1 MDNAE
6 REKKLQAGRAK
17 LAHFRQ
23 RSSKAESSNIPKKTT
38 KRKVKAVHTQEFQ
51 EQFCS
56 SSTVCNQDEC
66 LQPLNLCQDTENTC
80 LQDSSTIE
88 AGDKDESVMEGTVVQ
103 VPMLCSSEEGRKH
116 DLPTGWDME
125 EPFTLIH
132 NVSHLQT
139 VAELPTSNLH
149 VVVDTEQLK
158 NFSCS
163 HNEMISQL
171 TLDLQEVL
179 QSTEMQNEAF
189 KLTNLIQSLQ
199 AELQRNTIDKE
210 NALTQVMEKLKSTE
224 EKIETQTRLIEEK
237 EEIIQ
242 DLQQN
247 LSHST
252 DAVSQ
257 LQCTVLEKEKE
268 VSALKNEMLKFI
280 SSQDGHSLD
289 QLAEGHE
296 IDLWLQQKCNDIEV
310 AQNLIS
316 SKELISCQLDKK
328 FNTIQRES
336 SQVEDQLKQLHE
348 DLQVAEQQAR
358 ESFMYNTEKDN
369 LNTEV
374 IRLNCII
381 EEMNL
386 KLSDAEESY
395 RQLKKKHEAD
405 VSSCENQL
413 HLLEKE
419 KQQAFRRLEESQETT
434 QRLEEE
440 ISILRQ
446 EVVSKHDK
454 HDNQENCHLQDI
466 ENFKEKLNEIKA
478 KKAVEINEE
487 SNDSHLSAVGFPCTD
502 DEEHFMNKYLT
513 STQEAECSW
522 LKDGA
527 SMQSGNESSEHQQ
540 FELNSEIFLEE
551 NMCDSFGDIIG
562 SCNLIQLSLPD
573 NAELGSRSSVESFGS
588 INCQKNACAVIK
600 SYDGIDVTDAENTN
614 TSELQSSTMFSE
626 LNNENVKQFQME
638 LNTLA
643 EKVLDLQ
650 DSKQQMSEELS
661 ALQLKLKIE
670 EEERARCEEIVR
682 LKSQECEDLK
692 TTLNNK
698 MLHHDKNEN
707 LETAFAIQELN
718 DLKKE
723 RDFLLMQLRDQEELV
738 KEVQQRKLAGD
749 SVASEVQALFGRQL
763 AVLQTQ
769 RDQLQSELDI
779 QKSKNQTT
787 SELLGERTLLVDS
800 LRNELCLLKREN
812 SDRDHI
818 LKILE
823 DEKRDLEAKLHSVEQ
838 NHIRASDAFNQCN
851 REKLDLEKNLADL
864 DVKVKNLENIMESE
878 KLQLKSQLND
888 KSVDLQNLE
897 EQMKHSQLE
906 YIQKESGLR
915 EEIAWLKSRIEDLEK
930 AHNKELESLLHAETK
945 NLEEAITN
953 IENKLCGQFELETKS
968 IEENHQIQLNLLNVE
983 NEEKM
988 TELKI
993 SFQEEQK
1000 KLISCVKQ
1008 VHEREHVR
1016 EISELVEKHKDE
1028 LKSQRLHFLSEQ
1040 QELKDRLNEA
1050 HLIELDQMK
1059 LQFQNESA
1067 LEREALRL
1075 SLTNLYTA
1083 QLELSQSNLLQE
1095 KESALSELREN
1106 LNDKRSQEVAML
1118 QTRHHFE
1125 MEKVKEDLN
1134 QRFDLEIAELKTQIK
1149 EYANKL
1155 KLHEHDLE
1163 TAKTSLEEMKKI
1175 LSEKEVQI
1183 QDLKNHES
1191 TLLSR
1196 MNAEKEQAESIH
1208 EDLVEKHTMAITD
1221 LEDSL
1226 RQKYVEQLQI
1236 LETKHRDAE
1245 AEQKKQ
1251 NEALQRMYDDLKTHS
1266 DQEIKHLW
1274 SQLEN
1279 TRTSRQELGELKEQ
1293 LLARASHV
1301 EDIERLKQEL
1311 TQQRLDLKSQHERE
1325 LENLRTYFEQKLYET
1340 GNSYKEEIAHLHHR
1354 LLEKVTTS
1362 TASDSV
1368 DISSADED
1376 IFNTERSDLL
1386 REMTEKLEQ
1395 NKMEL
1400 DLLRLKLEEKHL
1412 NELEA
1417 QRSTLTLKFKED
1429 LLNMKTD
1436 LSDRYFAEIQ
1446 ELKTKHSLELE
1457 QLRARLSDSHI
1468 KEITKIR
1475 LQSAH
1480 DAAQQVEAEVAE
1492 RLLLVKSEKQRIAQ
1506 LEEQIESLKQ
1516 ENSEILK
1523 HLTETQQ
1530 MFEKENTEIKRKLL
1544 DDLKQKVDEAR
1555 KEESDKAAK
1564 ILSEKDAELKQLQDE
1579 LQSASEERITAIQV
1593 DLSKI
1598 AEQEREALVKE
1609 FEARELELKALQN
1622 KQEAIISE
1630 LEKEL
1635 KEERN
1640 QLQKLQ
1646 DSLDGKQSSKI
1657 MQHENIQTEFDDEL
1671 DISNS
1676 KIAEEMTLLK
1686 SRVEESQFKLEEAQN
1701 RFTEEKK
1708 LMADQLDKSLRE
1720 LEAAQ
1725 AEELEMMR
1733 RFLQEQHHKELVALE
1748 KELTAKHQ
1756 IKMETVINDLQSAHR
1771 TRLQEVEQDLCKKH
1785 TMEMKEMENRFL
1797 SNIDT
1802 LESTYL
1808 SQIQSLRKEHDQTVN
1823 VLKSSHRDELQR
1835 LKIEDETTLADSL
1848 EKIKVEHEAQ
1858 MISAMEQLKKELSM
1872 IHMEK
1877 FKAMAAEVEKVHKEE
1892 LISHMKRQAA
1902 EMEAEHSKALG
1913 VLQTEVL
1920 RLEENH
1926 QATMLK
1932 LQKFHLE
1939 EVCRREEEYSQ
1950 QLHSEMEKMKILHL
1964 EQLKECS
1971 NVSACEMDSLKEKLL
1986 AQFNEEKN
1994 IQQIRFQEEIELLK
2008 CQSEILLEQQISQ
2021 LKEEIEA
2028 EKMLELEQQSVKFNE
2043 EQKLAETQHKAE
2055 VEQLNLQIQE
2065 QAELLTQLSNKMSL
2079 LQKEI
2084 DIKNSNQDTL
2094 LQRRER
2100 ENEEAGNLITILRY
2114 DLAVITNERNSL
2126 QDAHDRIQNLLLKVK
2141 QSLIA
2146 TEEIITTKIDT
2157 CMNCNL
2163 VHGESFSSNIKL
2175 DEQASLVN
2183 DTNEEKDEV
2192 QSQCS
2197 EGESESSHWSSITD
2211 KTLRSSQLL
2220 YESSIASPE
2229 QERENHILL
2238 ICDRLRG
2245 TVEKLLELVVES
2257 ALQVEDAHGDLSHL
2271 EAKLSHQN
2279 QLPEHLEES
2288 VAKTQ
2293 LRQELKAETEK
2304 AALEEVLQQTIKKE
2318 HQLAVEV
2325 DTLRERLHDLS
2336 EEHNL
2341 LVRRSEAMAA
2351 TMGDT
2356 EAGLLEEANRLAKE
2370 KLDLQCQ
2377 AEKDRCS
2384 LTNRLKILEN
2394 ELEDQMNSNTELE
2407 DKRKTEVT
2415 DLKQQIL
2422 ALEKQLRNNRQF
2434 MDDQAV
2440 EREHER
2446 DEFQQEIKKLETQLK
2461 QQFRSNTGMEY
2472 QGQQIDDLILQVE
2485 TLQETIKKKTD
2496 EYNILLLAK
2505 EQTDNYL
2512 TEQLEET
2519 EKLASHIRELE
2530 ENVLSNAEA
2539 TRKVIQLEQEIQ
2551 RLKKSEMELM
2561 EYKEALQQQQYANR
2575 MQISALQ
2582 TKLDETRHRIPEDH
2596 SDQVLKQ
2603 QIEAKHESLVNKEKE
2618 NAILIN
2624 QIEHL
2629 ERDLLS
2635 KSEELIQINIQLGLQ
2650 AKTNTSKVNSLQ
2662 NEIIQLKDIITNL
2675 QEHRR
2680 IDPDSTSS
2688 VMQLPQALLE
2698 EKNQEIDHLNDQLL
2712 RLQQEHELNNK
2723 MLEEKNSE
2731 AEDMKSQIERYVGD
2745 LDRLRQD
2752 KADEVE
2758 RLHEVIYKLQE
2769 EIDQLGPNCH
2779 EISDS
2784 QEDLP
2789 LDRLDNRGSLQHEL
2803 WQEER
2808 LQQELATE
2816 HIQLSDARVKE
2827 LEQQMENA
2835 CIERETLQ
2843 QLLQKQEAHFR
2854 SEMEKLGKSLQ
2865 NEKLQHHSLQ
2875 EEYNL
2880 LKAHLTEQEA
2890 EAAHLSTKTQELE
2903 DLLREREC
2911 QLVEAEV
2918 QAKGTEEKRQA
2929 EILSLKHLPAKVA
2942 DLEAELQKR
2951 LDVSMEADH
2960 LKTEKSL
2967 LNAQLLELNEIILRK
2982 TGEIEMLQNEVVK
2995 LQTHIEEIGSEKGQL
3010 FAESTDLKQKMLSL
3024 NDEVDRLKTEVT
3036 TKNAQIQDFLIQLE
3050 DNQTK
3055 HSGTERMLNCAEESL
3070 AKTETTLKERAQ
3082 QLQEYVCKISE
3093 LKTELEE
3100 LKVELMT
3107 VKEQLCLSTIHAD
3120 RLLEERQEKEK
3131 ILKDLEI
3138 HNKNLK
3144 MEVGLLQEQLVKQ
3157 EEKFIYQQTLLQPHP
3172 VSGTDNLASSFV
3184 KSSHPLD
3191 NFCSYTY
3198 SILNESS
3205 LESPELVRKYDTSL
3219 EQTQGYLSEVSTLH
3233 NSRLAVSASKSS
3245 PLERIH
3251 SDPADIS
3258 SCQSVPTMSVS
3269 EDGFSLPDSV
3279 NTEKEKDFENSVL
3292 TPCVSPTG
3300 TATSL
3305 SVREWVS
3312 DGYGSN
3318 ASSEIGSKLNV
3329 EPEASERLDA
3339 SVVDYFR
3346 QCGMAFVEND
3356 DFTASHSENT
3366 EGVLSSELQNLLQKV
3381 YHEARLVLSLSE
3393 EYGSYTKPS
3402 INTKLSDIESWQ
3414 VEKQAL
3420 QEILQSLKEMIS
3432 KMLDHSDKESVIQ
3445 SSDWRREILQAVH
3458 SVLNNETEWFR
3469 AELQSTLQGSGCT
3482 DITTL
3487 LEKFESIMSKLE
3499 EKQNAALGNLL
3510 AADRRSMLV
3519 EIQTL
3524 QAELRISHL
3533 QNQERLQQLQSS
3545 LSHTEEQG
3553 NKREHQLRRQAELLK
3568 YKLQQEQAIV
3578 NDLQDSLKS
3587 EQDRS
3592 AELRS
3597 HFRSEQDAV
3606 ADLKRELLA
3615 VNQTLETSLKKEHD
3629 LQKEL
3634 ENLRSRAE
3642 CLETDLHFAE
3652 KNLEEEQKKVKEFHE
3667 LLDQERLRNIQRED
3681 HDGHTQEVLR
3691 TSLEDRNI
3699 QNNQLCAALEQERVM
3714 SSNLRKELQIE
3725 QSRCEALISQE
3736 RNKLAEAQQLLQI
3749 EKTRSYELSDAVK
3762 REQQRLAQEYCQKL
3776 KEEAV
3781 QRVEQMSQDQNLIH
3795 ELQMQVNQEKD
3806 RSLEL
3811 ACMIEK
3817 TQQQAIQAKRQME
3830 SEAQQNMLEL
3840 KKAQELVAKLQKS
3853 VETLQVQKLNLT
3865 QGFEREREQF
3875 TERLR
3880 SEVDK
3885 LQRKFLSVKEKEKA
3899 REEQMEKQKKQYQQ
3913 ELAEKERRHKLDSE
3927 KLHAMELQ
3935 HQRDQQRLIQ
3945 LQQTL
3950 EELEQHEKELAS
3962 RKQKQEIFTSEFATP
3977 DIQTAEKE
3985 AMFLQQLKLA
3995 QQQVQMAVVRL
4006 KDVMFDCSSNGENE
4020 ELKFVVRTLNLL
4032 DKDLQQL
4039 CCGPIFSA
4047 PSYSVDRLMK
4057 EKADLTNCVVVLT
4070 EEKTTFKRSIAMLE
4084 KEILDLKHKV
4094 AANDQ
4099 FSQANTSSVLA
4110 SERAAW
4116 QKEKAFLTSAL
4127 NKAESELARMTAENE
4142 NRPIG
4147 DSSSKIQ
4154 RLYAKYLRTESFRK
4168 ALVYQKKYLL
4178 LLLGGFQDTE
4188 REILSLIA
4196 RMGVYPSPKDLQ
4208 NTASTSRPISKFRS
4222 AVRVLIAISRLRFLV
4237 KKWQK
4242 ATKKSHPPVASVSGN
4257 GHSLVHGTRTEVLR
4271 PQHSTIIFNS
4281 PPTRE
4286 NVSFNR
4292 STHIVQSPKSPYK
4305 LQNRSHEQSI
4315 TSSQD
4320 AERSLTEY
4328 IHHLEAVQQRL
4339 GGHKLGSSGL
4349 SLSKSF
4355 KR

>member
-6 REKKLQAGRAK
+6 REKKMQAGRAK

-23 RSSKAESSNIPKKTT
+23 RNSKAESSNIPKKTT
-38 KRKVKAVHTQEFQ
+38 KRKVKTVHTQEFQ

-56 SSTVCNQDEC
+56 PSTVCNQDEC
-66 LQPLNLCQDTENTC
+66 LQPLNACQDTENTC
-80 LQDSSTIE
+80 LQDSSSVE
-88 AGDKDESVMEGTVVQ
+88 ACDKDESVMEGTVVQ
-103 VPMLCSSEEGRKH
+103 VPMLCSSEEGRKQ
-116 DLPTGWDME
+116 DLPTRWDME
-125 EPFTLIH
+125 EPFSHIH
-132 NVSHLQT
+132 DVSHLQT
-139 VAELPTSNLH
+139 IAELPTSNLH
-149 VVVDTEQLK
+149 MVMDSEQLK

-179 QSTEMQNEAF
+179 QSTEVQHEAF

-199 AELQRNTIDKE
+199 AELQRNTSDKE
-210 NALTQVMEKLKSTE
+210 IALTQVTEKLKSTE
-224 EKIETQTRLIEEK
+224 EKIATQTLLLEEK

-252 DAVSQ
+252 NSVSQ
-257 LQCTVLEKEKE
+257 LQCTLLEKEKE

-280 SSQDGHSLD
+280 SSRDRHSLD

-316 SKELISCQLDKK
+316 SKEFISCQPDKK
-328 FNTIQRES
+328 FNTNQRES
-336 SQVEDQLKQLHE
+336 SQVDERLKQLQE
-348 DLQVAEQQAR
+348 DLQVAEEQAR
-358 ESFMYNTEKDN
+358 ESLMYNTEKDN
-369 LNTEV
+369 LNIEV
-374 IRLNCII
+374 IRLNGII
-381 EEMNL
+381 EDMNL

-405 VSSCENQL
+405 VSSCESQL

-434 QRLEEE
+434 QRLQEE

-446 EVVSKHDK
+446 ELVSK
-454 HDNQENCHLQDI
+454 HDNQENCPLQDI

-478 KKAVEINEE
+478 KKAV
-487 SNDSHLSAVGFPCTD
+487 NDSHLSAVEFPCTD
-502 DEEHFMNKYLT
+502 DEEHFMSKYLT
-513 STQEAECSW
+513 STQQAECSW

-527 SMQSGNESSEHQQ
+527 SMQSGNESSGHQQ
-540 FELNSEIFLEE
+540 FELNSEILLEQ
-551 NMCDSFGDIIG
+551 NMSDSFGDINE

-573 NAELGSRSSVESFGS
+573 NAELGSRPGIESFGS

-600 SYDGIDVTDAENTN
+600 SYDGIDVTDAENT
-614 TSELQSSTMFSE
+614 SELQSSTMFSE

-638 LNTLA
+638 LKSLT

-650 DSKQQMSEELS
+650 DSKQQMSEEMC

-670 EEERARCEEIVR
+670 EEERARCEEIIT

-698 MLHHDKNEN
+698 MLRPDQNEN
-707 LETAFAIQELN
+707 LETAFVKKTLDIQELN

-779 QKSKNQTT
+779 QKSKNQTA

-838 NHIRASDAFNQCN
+838 NHIGASDALNHCN
-851 REKLDLEKNLADL
+851 REKLDLEKNLSDL
-864 DVKVKNLENIMESE
+864 DVKVKNLENILESE
-878 KLQLKSQLND
+878 RLQLKSQLND
-888 KSVDLQNLE
+888 KCVDLQNLE

-906 YIQKESGLR
+906 YIQKESGLM
-915 EEIAWLKSRIEDLEK
+915 EEVAQLKSHIEDLQK
-930 AHNKELESLLHAETK
+930 AHNKELESLLHDETK
-945 NLEEAITN
+945 KLEEAVTN
-953 IENKLCGQFELETKS
+953 IENKLHGQFELEKKK
-968 IEENHQIQLNLLNVE
+968 IEENHQIQLNLLNME

-1016 EISELVEKHKDE
+1016 EISELVAKHKDE

-1050 HLIELDQMK
+1050 HLRELDQMK

-1095 KESALSELREN
+1095 KESALTELREN
-1106 LNDKRSQEVAML
+1106 LNDKRAQEVAML

-1125 MEKVKEDLN
+1125 MEKVKEDHN

-1149 EYANKL
+1149 EYADKL
-1155 KLHEHDLE
+1155 KLQEHDLE
-1163 TAKTSLEEMKKI
+1163 TARTSLEEIKKI
-1175 LSEKEVQI
+1175 LSEKDVQI

-1196 MNAEKEQAESIH
+1196 MNAEKEQAESVH
-1208 EDLVEKHTMAITD
+1208 EDLVKKHTMAITD

-1236 LETKHRDAE
+1236 LETKHWDAE

-1340 GNSYKEEIAHLHHR
+1340 ENSYKEEIAHLHHR
-1354 LLEKVTTS
+1354 LLEKVATS

-1368 DISSADED
+1368 DISSVDED

-1412 NELEA
+1412 NELEL

-1436 LSDRYFAEIQ
+1436 LSDRYFAEMQ

-1457 QLRARLSDSHI
+1457 QLRARLSDNHI

-1523 HLTETQQ
+1523 RLTETQQ
-1530 MFEKENTEIKRKLL
+1530 MFEKENTEIKRKFL

-1579 LQSASEERITAIQV
+1579 LQSASEEQITAIQV
-1593 DLSKI
+1593 ELSKT
-1598 AEQEREALVKE
+1598 AEQEREGLVKE

-1646 DSLDGKQSSKI
+1646 DNLDGKQSSKI
-1657 MQHENIQTEFDDEL
+1657 MQHENIQTEFDNEL

-1701 RFTEEKK
+1701 RFTEDKK
-1708 LMADQLDKSLRE
+1708 LMADQVDKSLRD

-1733 RFLQEQHHKELVALE
+1733 RFLQEQHHNELVALE
-1748 KELTAKHQ
+1748 KELAAKHQ

-1771 TRLQEVEQDLCKKH
+1771 THLQEVEQDLCKKH
-1785 TMEMKEMENRFL
+1785 TMEMKETENRFL

-1808 SQIQSLRKEHDQTVN
+1808 SQIQSLRQEHDQAVK

-1835 LKIEDETTLADSL
+1835 LKIEDETTLAGSL

-1902 EMEAEHSKALG
+1902 EMETEHSKALE

-1950 QLHSEMEKMKILHL
+1950 QLHSEMDKMKILHL

-1994 IQQIRFQEEIELLK
+1994 IQQMRFQEEIELLK

-2028 EKMLELEQQSVKFNE
+2028 EKKLELEQHSVKFNE
-2043 EQKLAETQHKAE
+2043 EQKLTETQQKAE
-2055 VEQLNLQIQE
+2055 VEQLNMQLQK
-2065 QAELLTQLSNKMSL
+2065 QAELLTQLSNKMLL

-2084 DIKNSNQDTL
+2084 EIKNSNLETL

-2114 DLAVITNERNSL
+2114 DLAVLTNERNSL
-2126 QDAHDRIQNLLLKVK
+2126 HDAHDRIQKLLLKVE
-2141 QSLIA
+2141 QSIIA

-2157 CMNCNL
+2157 CMNINV
-2163 VHGESFSSNIKL
+2163 VHGESVSSNIKL
-2175 DEQASLVN
+2175 DEQATLVN
-2183 DTNEEKDEV
+2183 DTNDEKDEV

-2229 QERENHILL
+2229 QERESHILL
-2238 ICDRLRG
+2238 ICDRLQA

-2279 QLPEHLEES
+2279 QLPELVEES

-2304 AALEEVLQQTIKKE
+2304 AALEEVLQQTINKE
-2318 HQLAVEV
+2318 RQLAVEV
-2325 DTLRERLHDLS
+2325 DTLRERLRDLS

-2394 ELEDQMNSNTELE
+2394 ELEDQMNCNTELE
-2407 DKRKTEVT
+2407 DKRKTEVA

-2461 QQFRSNTGMEY
+2461 QQFRSHTGMEY

-2635 KSEELIQINIQLGLQ
+2635 KSEELLQINIQLGLQ
-2650 AKTNTSKVNSLQ
+2650 AKTSTSKVNSLQ
-2662 NEIIQLKDIITNL
+2662 NEIIQLKDIITSL

-2680 IDPDSTSS
+2680 TDPDSTSS

-2723 MLEEKNSE
+2723 MLEEKISE
-2731 AEDMKSQIERYVGD
+2731 VEDLKSQIEHYVGD

-2784 QEDLP
+2784 QEDIP

-2827 LEQQMENA
+2827 LEQQLENA

-2843 QLLQKQEAHFR
+2843 QLLQKQETHFR
-2854 SEMEKLGKSLQ
+2854 SEMEKLGKSLH

-2890 EAAHLSTKTQELE
+2890 EAAHLSTRIQELE

-2918 QAKGTEEKRQA
+2918 QAKGTDEKRQA
-2929 EILSLKHLPAKVA
+2929 EILSLKHFPAKVA
-2942 DLEAELQKR
+2942 ELQIELQKR
-2951 LDVSMEADH
+2951 LAVSMEADH

-2967 LNAQLLELNEIILRK
+2967 LDVQLLELNEVILRK
-2982 TGEIEMLQNEVVK
+2982 TGEIEMLENEAVK
-2995 LQTHIEEIGSEKGQL
+2995 LQTHIEEIGSEKAQL
-3010 FAESTDLKQKMLSL
+3010 LAESTNLRQKMSSL
-3024 NDEVDRLKTEVT
+3024 NIEVDRLKIDVT
-3036 TKNAQIQDFLIQLE
+3036 TKNAQIQDLLIQLE
-3050 DNQTK
+3050 NNQTK
-3055 HSGTERMLNCAEESL
+3055 HSGAERMLNCAEESL
-3070 AKTETTLKERAQ
+3070 AKTETALKEKAQ
-3082 QLQEYVCKISE
+3082 QLQEHVCTISE

-3100 LKVELMT
+3100 LKVELTT
-3107 VKEQLCLSTIHAD
+3107 VKEQLYLSTIHAD
-3120 RLLEERQEKEK
+3120 QLLEERQEKEK

-3138 HNKNLK
+3138 HNKNFK

-3157 EEKFIYQQTLLQPHP
+3157 EEKLIYQQTLLQSHP
-3172 VSGTDNLASSFV
+3172 LSGTDNLATSFV

-3233 NSRLAVSASKSS
+3233 NSRLAVSASKST

-3279 NTEKEKDFENSVL
+3279 NTEKEKDFENSIL

-3318 ASSEIGSKLNV
+3318 ASSEIGAKSNV

-3346 QCGMAFVEND
+3346 QCGMAFVENN
-3356 DFTASHSENT
+3356 DFTASHSGNT

-3381 YHEARLVLSLSE
+3381 YDEARLVLSLSE
-3393 EYGSYTKPS
+3393 KYGCCTKPS
-3402 INTKLSDIESWQ
+3402 INTKLSDVESWQ

-3420 QEILQSLKEMIS
+3420 QEILLSLKEMIS
-3432 KMLDHSDKESVIQ
+3432 KMLDHSDKESVNQ

-3458 SVLNNETEWFR
+3458 SVLNNEREWFR
-3469 AELQSTLQGSGCT
+3469 AELQSTLQGSSCT
-3482 DITTL
+3482 DITHL

-3499 EKQNAALGNLL
+3499 DKQNASLGNLL

-3519 EIQTL
+3519 EIQNL

-3533 QNQERLQQLQSS
+3533 QNQEKLQKLQSS
-3545 LSHTEEQG
+3545 LSLTEEQG

-3578 NDLQDSLKS
+3578 NDLQNSLKC

-3597 HFRSEQDAV
+3597 HLRSEQDAV

-3642 CLETDLHFAE
+3642 CLETDLHSAE

-3699 QNNQLCAALEQERVM
+3699 QNTQLRAALEQERVI

-3736 RNKLAEAQQLLQI
+3736 RNKFAEAQQLLQI

-3762 REQQRLAQEYCQKL
+3762 REQQRLAQEYYQKL
-3776 KEEAV
+3776 KEEA
-3781 QRVEQMSQDQNLIH
+3781 SP
-3795 ELQMQVNQEKD
+3795 
-3806 RSLEL
+3806 
-3811 ACMIEK
+3811 
-3817 TQQQAIQAKRQME
+3817 E
-3830 SEAQQNMLEL
+3830 S
-3840 KKAQELVAKLQKS
+3840 
-3853 VETLQVQKLNLT
+3853 
-3865 QGFEREREQF
+3865 
-3875 TERLR
+3875 
-3880 SEVDK
+3880 
-3885 LQRKFLSVKEKEKA
+3885 
-3899 REEQMEKQKKQYQQ
+3899 
-3913 ELAEKERRHKLDSE
+3913 
-3927 KLHAMELQ
+3927 
-3935 HQRDQQRLIQ
+3935 
-3945 LQQTL
+3945 
-3950 EELEQHEKELAS
+3950 
-3962 RKQKQEIFTSEFATP
+3962 
-3977 DIQTAEKE
+3977 
-3985 AMFLQQLKLA
+3985 
-3995 QQQVQMAVVRL
+3995 
-4006 KDVMFDCSSNGENE
+4006 
-4020 ELKFVVRTLNLL
+4020 
-4032 DKDLQQL
+4032 
-4039 CCGPIFSA
+4039 
-4047 PSYSVDRLMK
+4047 
-4057 EKADLTNCVVVLT
+4057 
-4070 EEKTTFKRSIAMLE
+4070 
-4084 KEILDLKHKV
+4084 
-4094 AANDQ
+4094 
-4099 FSQANTSSVLA
+4099 
-4110 SERAAW
+4110 
-4116 QKEKAFLTSAL
+4116 
-4127 NKAESELARMTAENE
+4127 
-4142 NRPIG
+4142 
-4147 DSSSKIQ
+4147 
-4154 RLYAKYLRTESFRK
+4154 
-4168 ALVYQKKYLL
+4168 
-4178 LLLGGFQDTE
+4178 
-4188 REILSLIA
+4188 
-4196 RMGVYPSPKDLQ
+4196 
-4208 NTASTSRPISKFRS
+4208 
-4222 AVRVLIAISRLRFLV
+4222 
-4237 KKWQK
+4237 
-4242 ATKKSHPPVASVSGN
+4242 
-4257 GHSLVHGTRTEVLR
+4257 
-4271 PQHSTIIFNS
+4271 
-4281 PPTRE
+4281 
-4286 NVSFNR
+4286 
-4292 STHIVQSPKSPYK
+4292 
-4305 LQNRSHEQSI
+4305 
-4315 TSSQD
+4315 
-4320 AERSLTEY
+4320 
-4328 IHHLEAVQQRL
+4328 
-4339 GGHKLGSSGL
+4339 
-4349 SLSKSF
+4349 
-4355 KR
+4355 

>member
-1 MDNAE
+1 QYN
-6 REKKLQAGRAK
+6 
-17 LAHFRQ
+17 
-23 RSSKAESSNIPKKTT
+23 
-38 KRKVKAVHTQEFQ
+38 V
-51 EQFCS
+51 
-56 SSTVCNQDEC
+56 TV
-66 LQPLNLCQDTENTC
+66 
-80 LQDSSTIE
+80 
-88 AGDKDESVMEGTVVQ
+88 
-103 VPMLCSSEEGRKH
+103 
-116 DLPTGWDME
+116 
-125 EPFTLIH
+125 
-132 NVSHLQT
+132 
-139 VAELPTSNLH
+139 
-149 VVVDTEQLK
+149 
-158 NFSCS
+158 
-163 HNEMISQL
+163 
-171 TLDLQEVL
+171 
-179 QSTEMQNEAF
+179 
-189 KLTNLIQSLQ
+189 
-199 AELQRNTIDKE
+199 
-210 NALTQVMEKLKSTE
+210 
-224 EKIETQTRLIEEK
+224 
-237 EEIIQ
+237 
-242 DLQQN
+242 
-247 LSHST
+247 
-252 DAVSQ
+252 
-257 LQCTVLEKEKE
+257 
-268 VSALKNEMLKFI
+268 
-280 SSQDGHSLD
+280 
-289 QLAEGHE
+289 
-296 IDLWLQQKCNDIEV
+296 QQKLNKG
-310 AQNLIS
+310 L
-316 SKELISCQLDKK
+316 
-328 FNTIQRES
+328 TI
-336 SQVEDQLKQLHE
+336 
-348 DLQVAEQQAR
+348 
-358 ESFMYNTEKDN
+358 
-369 LNTEV
+369 
-374 IRLNCII
+374 
-381 EEMNL
+381 
-386 KLSDAEESY
+386 
-395 RQLKKKHEAD
+395 
-405 VSSCENQL
+405 
-413 HLLEKE
+413 
-419 KQQAFRRLEESQETT
+419 
-434 QRLEEE
+434 
-440 ISILRQ
+440 
-446 EVVSKHDK
+446 
-454 HDNQENCHLQDI
+454 
-466 ENFKEKLNEIKA
+466 
-478 KKAVEINEE
+478 
-487 SNDSHLSAVGFPCTD
+487 
-502 DEEHFMNKYLT
+502 KY
-513 STQEAECSW
+513 
-522 LKDGA
+522 
-527 SMQSGNESSEHQQ
+527 
-540 FELNSEIFLEE
+540 
-551 NMCDSFGDIIG
+551 
-562 SCNLIQLSLPD
+562 
-573 NAELGSRSSVESFGS
+573 
-588 INCQKNACAVIK
+588 
-600 SYDGIDVTDAENTN
+600 
-614 TSELQSSTMFSE
+614 
-626 LNNENVKQFQME
+626 
-638 LNTLA
+638 
-643 EKVLDLQ
+643 
-650 DSKQQMSEELS
+650 
-661 ALQLKLKIE
+661 
-670 EEERARCEEIVR
+670 
-682 LKSQECEDLK
+682 
-692 TTLNNK
+692 
-698 MLHHDKNEN
+698 
-707 LETAFAIQELN
+707 
-718 DLKKE
+718 
-723 RDFLLMQLRDQEELV
+723 
-738 KEVQQRKLAGD
+738 
-749 SVASEVQALFGRQL
+749 
-763 AVLQTQ
+763 
-769 RDQLQSELDI
+769 
-779 QKSKNQTT
+779 
-787 SELLGERTLLVDS
+787 
-800 LRNELCLLKREN
+800 
-812 SDRDHI
+812 
-818 LKILE
+818 
-823 DEKRDLEAKLHSVEQ
+823 
-838 NHIRASDAFNQCN
+838 
-851 REKLDLEKNLADL
+851 
-864 DVKVKNLENIMESE
+864 
-878 KLQLKSQLND
+878 
-888 KSVDLQNLE
+888 
-897 EQMKHSQLE
+897 
-906 YIQKESGLR
+906 
-915 EEIAWLKSRIEDLEK
+915 
-930 AHNKELESLLHAETK
+930 
-945 NLEEAITN
+945 
-953 IENKLCGQFELETKS
+953 
-968 IEENHQIQLNLLNVE
+968 
-983 NEEKM
+983 
-988 TELKI
+988 
-993 SFQEEQK
+993 
-1000 KLISCVKQ
+1000 

-1125 MEKVKEDLN
+1125 MEKVKGHYS
-1134 QRFDLEIAELKTQIK
+1134 EII
-1149 EYANKL
+1149 
-1155 KLHEHDLE
+1155 
-1163 TAKTSLEEMKKI
+1163 S
-1175 LSEKEVQI
+1175 
-1183 QDLKNHES
+1183 
-1191 TLLSR
+1191 
-1196 MNAEKEQAESIH
+1196 
-1208 EDLVEKHTMAITD
+1208 
-1221 LEDSL
+1221 
-1226 RQKYVEQLQI
+1226 
-1236 LETKHRDAE
+1236 
-1245 AEQKKQ
+1245 
-1251 NEALQRMYDDLKTHS
+1251 LQRMYDDLKTHS

-1325 LENLRTYFEQKLYET
+1325 LENLRTYLSK
-1340 GNSYKEEIAHLHHR
+1340 SYMRQE
-1354 LLEKVTTS
+1354 TS
-1362 TASDSV
+1362 TLHCFAEAV
-1368 DISSADED
+1368 TKNSADED

-1530 MFEKENTEIKRKLL
+1530 MFEKENTE
-1544 DDLKQKVDEAR
+1544 KVDEAR

-1686 SRVEESQFKLEEAQN
+1686 SRVEESQFKL
-1701 RFTEEKK
+1701 EEKK

-2021 LKEEIEA
+2021 LKVCIHYDFI
-2028 EKMLELEQQSVKFNE
+2028 LENAIFFHAFISESKTKNETFNFSYFPPTY
-2043 EQKLAETQHKAE
+2043 L
-2055 VEQLNLQIQE
+2055 
-2065 QAELLTQLSNKMSL
+2065 QLSNKMSL

-2100 ENEEAGNLITILRY
+2100 ENEEAENKHIKITSNQVLVFNMY
-2114 DLAVITNERNSL
+2114 
-2126 QDAHDRIQNLLLKVK
+2126 LL
-2141 QSLIA
+2141 
-2146 TEEIITTKIDT
+2146 
-2157 CMNCNL
+2157 N
-2163 VHGESFSSNIKL
+2163 SFSIS
-2175 DEQASLVN
+2175 
-2183 DTNEEKDEV
+2183 DEV

-2257 ALQVEDAHGDLSHL
+2257 ALQVRIISIFRKYSPFRTSECFIMIIIIFENLSVVCYY
-2271 EAKLSHQN
+2271 SGC
-2279 QLPEHLEES
+2279 
-2288 VAKTQ
+2288 VA
-2293 LRQELKAETEK
+2293 EK

-2341 LVRRSEAMAA
+2341 LVR
-2351 TMGDT
+2351 
-2356 EAGLLEEANRLAKE
+2356 LLEEANRLAKE

-2472 QGQQIDDLILQVE
+2472 QGQQVE

-3055 HSGTERMLNCAEESL
+3055 HSGTERMLN
-3070 AKTETTLKERAQ
+3070 
-3082 QLQEYVCKISE
+3082 
-3093 LKTELEE
+3093 
-3100 LKVELMT
+3100 
-3107 VKEQLCLSTIHAD
+3107 
-3120 RLLEERQEKEK
+3120 
-3131 ILKDLEI
+3131 
-3138 HNKNLK
+3138 
-3144 MEVGLLQEQLVKQ
+3144 
-3157 EEKFIYQQTLLQPHP
+3157 
-3172 VSGTDNLASSFV
+3172 
-3184 KSSHPLD
+3184 
-3191 NFCSYTY
+3191 
-3198 SILNESS
+3198 
-3205 LESPELVRKYDTSL
+3205 
-3219 EQTQGYLSEVSTLH
+3219 
-3233 NSRLAVSASKSS
+3233 
-3245 PLERIH
+3245 
-3251 SDPADIS
+3251 
-3258 SCQSVPTMSVS
+3258 
-3269 EDGFSLPDSV
+3269 
-3279 NTEKEKDFENSVL
+3279 
-3292 TPCVSPTG
+3292 
-3300 TATSL
+3300 
-3305 SVREWVS
+3305 
-3312 DGYGSN
+3312 
-3318 ASSEIGSKLNV
+3318 
-3329 EPEASERLDA
+3329 
-3339 SVVDYFR
+3339 
-3346 QCGMAFVEND
+3346 
-3356 DFTASHSENT
+3356 
-3366 EGVLSSELQNLLQKV
+3366 LLQKV

-3432 KMLDHSDKESVIQ
+3432 KMLDHSDK
-3445 SSDWRREILQAVH
+3445 
-3458 SVLNNETEWFR
+3458 
-3469 AELQSTLQGSGCT
+3469 
-3482 DITTL
+3482 
-3487 LEKFESIMSKLE
+3487 E

-3634 ENLRSRAE
+3634 ENLRCSCLSE

-3699 QNNQLCAALEQERVM
+3699 QNNQLCAALEQERVI

-3885 LQRKFLSVKEKEKA
+3885 LQRKFLSVKEKEK
-3899 REEQMEKQKKQYQQ
+3899 
-3913 ELAEKERRHKLDSE
+3913 
-3927 KLHAMELQ
+3927 
-3935 HQRDQQRLIQ
+3935 
-3945 LQQTL
+3945 
-3950 EELEQHEKELAS
+3950 
-3962 RKQKQEIFTSEFATP
+3962 
-3977 DIQTAEKE
+3977 KE

-4006 KDVMFDCSSNGENE
+4006 KD
-4020 ELKFVVRTLNLL
+4020 
-4032 DKDLQQL
+4032 
-4039 CCGPIFSA
+4039 
-4047 PSYSVDRLMK
+4047 
-4057 EKADLTNCVVVLT
+4057 
-4070 EEKTTFKRSIAMLE
+4070 
-4084 KEILDLKHKV
+4084 
-4094 AANDQ
+4094 

-4305 LQNRSHEQSI
+4305 SHEQSI

-4339 GGHKLGSSGL
+4339 GGHKLGEQEDSI
-4349 SLSKSF
+4349 KSICV
-4355 KR
+4355 

>member
-1 MDNAE
+1 
-6 REKKLQAGRAK
+6 
-17 LAHFRQ
+17 
-23 RSSKAESSNIPKKTT
+23 
-38 KRKVKAVHTQEFQ
+38 
-51 EQFCS
+51 
-56 SSTVCNQDEC
+56 
-66 LQPLNLCQDTENTC
+66 
-80 LQDSSTIE
+80 
-88 AGDKDESVMEGTVVQ
+88 
-103 VPMLCSSEEGRKH
+103 
-116 DLPTGWDME
+116 
-125 EPFTLIH
+125 
-132 NVSHLQT
+132 
-139 VAELPTSNLH
+139 
-149 VVVDTEQLK
+149 
-158 NFSCS
+158 
-163 HNEMISQL
+163 
-171 TLDLQEVL
+171 
-179 QSTEMQNEAF
+179 
-189 KLTNLIQSLQ
+189 
-199 AELQRNTIDKE
+199 
-210 NALTQVMEKLKSTE
+210 MEKLKSTE

-930 AHNKELESLLHAETK
+930 AHNKELDVLPFFPLSF
-945 NLEEAITN
+945 
-953 IENKLCGQFELETKS
+953 KLF
-968 IEENHQIQLNLLNVE
+968 
-983 NEEKM
+983 
-988 TELKI
+988 
-993 SFQEEQK
+993 
-1000 KLISCVKQ
+1000 Q

-1059 LQFQNESA
+1059 LHA

-1125 MEKVKEDLN
+1125 MEKVKGHYS
-1134 QRFDLEIAELKTQIK
+1134 EIICLK
-1149 EYANKL
+1149 

-1196 MNAEKEQAESIH
+1196 MNAEKEQAES
-1208 EDLVEKHTMAITD
+1208 
-1221 LEDSL
+1221 
-1226 RQKYVEQLQI
+1226 
-1236 LETKHRDAE
+1236 
-1245 AEQKKQ
+1245 
-1251 NEALQRMYDDLKTHS
+1251 LQRMYDDLKTHS

-1325 LENLRTYFEQKLYET
+1325 LENLRTYLSKSYMRQETVIKRKL
-1340 GNSYKEEIAHLHHR
+1340 L
-1354 LLEKVTTS
+1354 
-1362 TASDSV
+1362 
-1368 DISSADED
+1368 
-1376 IFNTERSDLL
+1376 IFII
-1386 REMTEKLEQ
+1386 
-1395 NKMEL
+1395 MEL

-1468 KEITKIR
+1468 K
-1475 LQSAH
+1475 
-1480 DAAQQVEAEVAE
+1480 
-1492 RLLLVKSEKQRIAQ
+1492 
-1506 LEEQIESLKQ
+1506 
-1516 ENSEILK
+1516 
-1523 HLTETQQ
+1523 
-1530 MFEKENTEIKRKLL
+1530 

-1823 VLKSSHRDELQR
+1823 
-1835 LKIEDETTLADSL
+1835 
-1848 EKIKVEHEAQ
+1848 IKVEHEAQ

-1877 FKAMAAEVEKVHKEE
+1877 FKAMAAEVEK
-1892 LISHMKRQAA
+1892 I
-1902 EMEAEHSKALG
+1902 
-1913 VLQTEVL
+1913 
-1920 RLEENH
+1920 
-1926 QATMLK
+1926 
-1932 LQKFHLE
+1932 
-1939 EVCRREEEYSQ
+1939 
-1950 QLHSEMEKMKILHL
+1950 MKI
-1964 EQLKECS
+1964 
-1971 NVSACEMDSLKEKLL
+1971 
-1986 AQFNEEKN
+1986 QFK
-1994 IQQIRFQEEIELLK
+1994 
-2008 CQSEILLEQQISQ
+2008 
-2021 LKEEIEA
+2021 
-2028 EKMLELEQQSVKFNE
+2028 VKI
-2043 EQKLAETQHKAE
+2043 T
-2055 VEQLNLQIQE
+2055 
-2065 QAELLTQLSNKMSL
+2065 
-2079 LQKEI
+2079 
-2084 DIKNSNQDTL
+2084 SNQVLVFNMYL
-2094 LQRRER
+2094 L
-2100 ENEEAGNLITILRY
+2100 N
-2114 DLAVITNERNSL
+2114 
-2126 QDAHDRIQNLLLKVK
+2126 
-2141 QSLIA
+2141 
-2146 TEEIITTKIDT
+2146 
-2157 CMNCNL
+2157 
-2163 VHGESFSSNIKL
+2163 SFSIS
-2175 DEQASLVN
+2175 
-2183 DTNEEKDEV
+2183 DEV

-2257 ALQVEDAHGDLSHL
+2257 ALQVRIISIFRNIIIFENLSVVCYY
-2271 EAKLSHQN
+2271 SGC
-2279 QLPEHLEES
+2279 
-2288 VAKTQ
+2288 VA
-2293 LRQELKAETEK
+2293 EK

-2472 QGQQIDDLILQVE
+2472 QGQQVE

-2650 AKTNTSKVNSLQ
+2650 AKTNTSKKYFFL
-2662 NEIIQLKDIITNL
+2662 IYKDIITNL

-2929 EILSLKHLPAKVA
+2929 EILSLKHLP
-2942 DLEAELQKR
+2942 
-2951 LDVSMEADH
+2951 
-2960 LKTEKSL
+2960 TEKSL

-3120 RLLEERQEKEK
+3120 RLLEERQ
-3131 ILKDLEI
+3131 
-3138 HNKNLK
+3138 
-3144 MEVGLLQEQLVKQ
+3144 VCAY
-3157 EEKFIYQQTLLQPHP
+3157 F
-3172 VSGTDNLASSFV
+3172 SFV
-3184 KSSHPLD
+3184 S
-3191 NFCSYTY
+3191 
-3198 SILNESS
+3198 
-3205 LESPELVRKYDTSL
+3205 
-3219 EQTQGYLSEVSTLH
+3219 
-3233 NSRLAVSASKSS
+3233 
-3245 PLERIH
+3245 
-3251 SDPADIS
+3251 
-3258 SCQSVPTMSVS
+3258 
-3269 EDGFSLPDSV
+3269 
-3279 NTEKEKDFENSVL
+3279 EKDFENSVL

-3312 DGYGSN
+3312 DGYGS
-3318 ASSEIGSKLNV
+3318 SKLEEIIPSYKKTV
-3329 EPEASERLDA
+3329 T
-3339 SVVDYFR
+3339 
-3346 QCGMAFVEND
+3346 AFTVK
-3356 DFTASHSENT
+3356 FSI
-3366 EGVLSSELQNLLQKV
+3366 VWNLLQKV

-3432 KMLDHSDKESVIQ
+3432 KMLDHSDKSVIQ

-3553 NKREHQLRRQAELLK
+3553 NKREHQLRRQGTELLK

-3634 ENLRSRAE
+3634 ENLRCS
-3642 CLETDLHFAE
+3642 CLSGP
-3652 KNLEEEQKKVKEFHE
+3652 
-3667 LLDQERLRNIQRED
+3667 LLFCYSHSTVYL
-3681 HDGHTQEVLR
+3681 

-3699 QNNQLCAALEQERVM
+3699 QNNQLCAALEQERVI

-3913 ELAEKERRHKLDSE
+3913 EL
-3927 KLHAMELQ
+3927 HAMELQ

-3985 AMFLQQLKLA
+3985 
-3995 QQQVQMAVVRL
+3995 
-4006 KDVMFDCSSNGENE
+4006 
-4020 ELKFVVRTLNLL
+4020 
-4032 DKDLQQL
+4032 
-4039 CCGPIFSA
+4039 
-4047 PSYSVDRLMK
+4047 
-4057 EKADLTNCVVVLT
+4057 
-4070 EEKTTFKRSIAMLE
+4070 
-4084 KEILDLKHKV
+4084 
-4094 AANDQ
+4094 

-4147 DSSSKIQ
+4147 DSSSK
-4154 RLYAKYLRTESFRK
+4154 LTESFRK

-4222 AVRVLIAISRLRFLV
+4222 AVRVLIAIS
-4237 KKWQK
+4237 
-4242 ATKKSHPPVASVSGN
+4242 
-4257 GHSLVHGTRTEVLR
+4257 RTEVLR

-4339 GGHKLGSSGL
+4339 GGHKLGEQEDSI
-4349 SLSKSF
+4349 KSICV
-4355 KR
+4355 